1 MDEKININ
9 TDDLK
14 IISNNII
21 TKKNQI
27 IDIYNH
33 RIKTIINDN
42 EKFLMEN
49 GFTIDEIEELF
60 TKLDKDIT
68 ELVNVLKNRIIGN
81 YEDLNTNLKDLFSN
95 KFKNEIE
102 SLLDIKNND

>member
-81 YEDLNTNLKDLFSN
+81 YEDLNTNLKDLFGN